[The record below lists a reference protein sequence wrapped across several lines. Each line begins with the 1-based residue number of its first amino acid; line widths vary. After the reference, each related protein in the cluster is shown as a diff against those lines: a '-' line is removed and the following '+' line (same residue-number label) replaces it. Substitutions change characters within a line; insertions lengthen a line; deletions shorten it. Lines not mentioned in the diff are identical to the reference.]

1 MADVAVDDGRGQLDL
16 DAKNLALATF
26 EDEVYLVLAV
36 TRSEVADICARGLR
50 GSWLDPF
57 RFGPE
62 KAVDRSLL
70 ANYEADLDLIAEGRG
85 NPEEARRLAAWPAA
99 VRGFGPVREAALKNA
114 TVTRE
119 GARAALMA

>member
-1 MADVAVDDGRGQLDL
+1 M
-16 DAKNLALATF
+16 KWLA
-26 EDEVYLVLAV
+26 
-36 TRSEVADICARGLR
+36 RARGLR

-70 ANYEADLDLIAEGRG
+70 ANYEADLDLIAKTCG
-85 NPEEARRLAAWPAA
+85 NPEEALRLAAWPAA

>member
-1 MADVAVDDGRGQLDL
+1 MKGHGGVSSVIGNARIVSRLKSDGLLGGM
-16 DAKNLALATF
+16 KWLA
-26 EDEVYLVLAV
+26 
-36 TRSEVADICARGLR
+36 RARGLR

-70 ANYEADLDLIAEGRG
+70 ANYEADLDLIAKTCG
-85 NPEEARRLAAWPAA
+85 NPEEALRLAAWPAA

-114 TVTRE
+114 AVTRE